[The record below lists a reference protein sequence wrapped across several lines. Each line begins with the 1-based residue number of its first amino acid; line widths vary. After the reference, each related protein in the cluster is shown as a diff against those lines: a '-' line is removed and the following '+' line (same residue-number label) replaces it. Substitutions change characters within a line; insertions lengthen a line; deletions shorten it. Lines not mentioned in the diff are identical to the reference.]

1 MRKTFDPTKYN
12 MVLCPLCKG
21 KGKLD
26 KNPDGFDVCKE
37 CEGFGFIKNESEI
50 FEEGG

>member
-12 MVLCPLCKG
+12 MVLCPLCNG
-21 KGKLD
+21 KGKLE
-26 KNPDGFDVCKE
+26 KNPDSFDVCKE
-37 CEGFGFIKNESEI
+37 CGGFGFIKNGSEI